1 MDLTTFL
8 GAACVIL
15 AGGGAGL
22 SAAARMRRSVSL
34 AVSARRMTEWMR
46 VQVAVALRPL
56 PMVLSEAGRLFPDLL
71 SAAPDPGELS
81 VRPFLELW
89 EGSVRSSDLPEALEE
104 ALLGLGRSLSEGT
117 EPDRAFAVCLN
128 ELEEAHASLRERSD
142 GSRRL
147 YVGLG
152 FSAGCMAAI
161 LLI

>member
-1 MDLTTFL
+1 MDLTTIM

-22 SAAARMRRSVSL
+22 AAAARLRQAVRL
-34 AVSARRMTEWMR
+34 CVSARRMTEWMR
-46 VQVAVALRPL
+46 MQVTVALRPL
-56 PMVLSEAGRLFPDLL
+56 PTVLSEAGRLFPEVL
-71 SAAPDPGELS
+71 SSLSDPGELS
-81 VRPFLELW
+81 VRPFRELW
-89 EGSVRSSDLPEALEE
+89 EGSVRSSALPEVLEE
-104 ALLGLGRSLSEGT
+104 PLLGLGRSLSEGT
-117 EPDRAFAVCLN
+117 EPDRAFAVCLK

-142 GSRRL
+142 GCRRL